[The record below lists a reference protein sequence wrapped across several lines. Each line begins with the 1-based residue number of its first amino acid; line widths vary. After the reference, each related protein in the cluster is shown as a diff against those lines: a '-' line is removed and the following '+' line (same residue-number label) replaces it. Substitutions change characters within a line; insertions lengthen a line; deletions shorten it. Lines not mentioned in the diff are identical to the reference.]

1 VCRSFRRFI
10 LHAWAAGACALI
22 SPCALAHQ
30 AGADESTLIDVSVL
44 VLLALLALA
53 YARGSWLLSRRT
65 PPRTERHRR
74 AAYFWM
80 GWASLLIALAPPLE
94 PWTAHS
100 FAAHMI
106 QHELMMLVA
115 APLLVMSK
123 PFGVVLWGLPAAAA
137 HALGRAVQLHTL
149 RSLARGLSA
158 PVVAWLVHAVVLWGW
173 HVPIAF
179 EAALARPS
187 VHWIQHTSFFIAA
200 ALFWW
205 SVCAGGP
212 HSERRGVA
220 IVSVF
225 TTAVHT
231 SALGALFTFS
241 SRLWYP
247 TYASAIS
254 PWGLTPLEDQQL
266 GGLVMWVP
274 GGAVFLIVG
283 LALTG
288 LWLEQSGKRVSAL

>member
-1 VCRSFRRFI
+1 
-10 LHAWAAGACALI
+10 
-22 SPCALAHQ
+22 
-30 AGADESTLIDVSVL
+30 
-44 VLLALLALA
+44 
-53 YARGSWLLSRRT
+53 
-65 PPRTERHRR
+65 
-74 AAYFWM
+74 
-80 GWASLLIALAPPLE
+80 
-94 PWTAHS
+94 
-100 FAAHMI
+100 
-106 QHELMMLVA
+106 MMLVA

-123 PFGVVLWGLPAAAA
+123 PFGVVLWGLPAELA
-137 HALGRAVQLHTL
+137 HALGRAVQVHTL

-187 VHWIQHTSFFIAA
+187 VHWIQHTSFFVAA

-212 HSERRGVA
+212 HGERRGVA

-288 LWLEQSGKRVSAL
+288 LWLEQSGKRVSAS

>member
-1 VCRSFRRFI
+1 LALTSPRA
-10 LHAWAAGACALI
+10 LAHAAGA
-22 SPCALAHQ
+22 
-30 AGADESTLIDVSVL
+30 GESTLIDVSVL
-44 VLLALLALA
+44 VILVAMGLA
-53 YARGSWLLSRRT
+53 YARGSWLLARRA
-65 PPRTERHRR
+65 PPRVRRHRR
-74 AAYFWM
+74 TALFWT
-80 GWASLLIALAPPLE
+80 GWVSLVIALAPPLE
-94 PWTAHS
+94 PWTVRS

-115 APLLVMSK
+115 APLLVMSR
-123 PFGVVLWGLPAAAA
+123 PFGILLWGLPAMAS
-137 HALGRAVQLHTL
+137 HALGRVMQTRTL
-149 RSLARGLSA
+149 RWLARRLSS
-158 PVVAWLVHAVVLWGW
+158 PVVAWLVHAVVLWCW
-173 HVPIAF
+173 HVPITF

-187 VHWIQHTSFFIAA
+187 VHWIQHASFFVAA

-205 SVCAGGP
+205 SVFATGP
-212 HSERRGVA
+212 LAERRGTA
-220 IVSVF
+220 IISVF

-247 TYASAIS
+247 TYASAVA

-274 GGAVFLIVG
+274 GGTVFLIVG

-288 LWLEQSGKRVSAL
+288 RWLTQAGKRVSAL